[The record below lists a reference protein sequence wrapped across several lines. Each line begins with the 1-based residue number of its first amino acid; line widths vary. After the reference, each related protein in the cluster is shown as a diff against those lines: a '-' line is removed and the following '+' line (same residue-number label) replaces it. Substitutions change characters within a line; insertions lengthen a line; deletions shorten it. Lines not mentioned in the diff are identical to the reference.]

1 MMIEYPAKVNFSKA
15 DKCYLVEF
23 PDLSGCMTYGDTIE
37 EALLNAK
44 EALTG
49 YLESIDLRKIDV
61 PKPSRLKGEDI
72 HLVRPEKQVAF
83 ALWLKTKR
91 AEQNLT
97 QRAAA
102 EKLNINFQSYQKFE
116 NPRKANPTLKTIERI
131 EKVFNERL
139 LTV

>member
-1 MMIEYPAKVNFSKA
+1 
-15 DKCYLVEF
+15 
-23 PDLSGCMTYGDTIE
+23 MTYGDTIE
-37 EALLNAK
+37 EALINAQ

-49 YLESIDLRKIDV
+49 YLESIDLRKIDI
-61 PKPSRLKGEDI
+61 PKPSILKGKDI
-72 HLVRPEKQVAF
+72 HMVHPEKQVAF

-97 QRAAA
+97 QKAAA
-102 EKLNINFQSYQKFE
+102 EKLNINFQSYQKYE

-131 EKVFNERL
+131 EKMFNERL

>member
-1 MMIEYPAKVNFSKA
+1 MIEYPAKIIFSKT

-23 PDLSGCMTYGDTIE
+23 PDLPGCITYGDTIE
-37 EALLNAK
+37 EALLNAQ

-61 PKPSRLKGEDI
+61 PKPSRLKGKDI
-72 HLVRPEKQVAF
+72 HIVHPEKQVAF

-91 AEQNLT
+91 AEYNLT
-97 QRAAA
+97 QKAAA
-102 EKLNINFQSYQKFE
+102 EKLNINFQSYQKYE

-131 EKVFNERL
+131 EKIFNEKL
-139 LTV
+139 LIV